1 MTNQAQKQ
9 EKRCSREK
17 SIKNRF
23 LAPLLGPRIDFWS
36 ILGTPRGPK
45 NPPKEVTIIGPKWS
59 WELSG
64 SHFGRFSAFFSMLLP
79 FLVNSGSILGHP
91 GSNFINFGSFFVVCV
106 CVCLLFGE
114 VLYFFGLL
122 GCCVVGFLDS

>member
-1 MTNQAQKQ
+1 MKHQAQKR

-17 SIKNRF
+17 SIKHRF

-36 ILGTPRGPK
+36 ILGTPRGAK
-45 NPPKEVTIIGPKWS
+45 NPPKEVLIIEPKWS

-64 SHFGRFSAFFSMLLP
+64 SHFGRFSAFFTILAP

-91 GSNFINFGSFFVVCV
+91 GSNFINFGRFFVVRFFVSFIFFCWFT
-106 CVCLLFGE
+106 LF
-114 VLYFFGLL
+114 YWH
-122 GCCVVGFLDS
+122 FL